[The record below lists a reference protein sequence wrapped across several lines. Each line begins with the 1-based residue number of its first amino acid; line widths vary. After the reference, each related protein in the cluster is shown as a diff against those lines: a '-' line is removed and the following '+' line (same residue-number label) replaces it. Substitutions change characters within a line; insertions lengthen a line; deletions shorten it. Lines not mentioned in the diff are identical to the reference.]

1 MGLPAV
7 DRTRHASRPRLRI
20 VRPKKKSRRASA
32 AARADALRRL
42 FQMSVLLMLCAAV
55 FGLGRVMISTQA
67 AEASFDSNRLEQEIK
82 AERLQG
88 DLLEV
93 DKSSLTTPSRIEQ
106 IAGET
111 LKMSAASD
119 VSYMCLPGVS
129 AEEQPAHVETV
140 AVAEEGPEH
149 EDALAA
155 LFSSVMEMS
164 AGEAQVLLVGD
175 VGLASSR

>member
-7 DRTRHASRPRLRI
+7 ERTRHGSRPRLRI
-20 VRPKKKSRRASA
+20 VRSKKKSRRVSA
-32 AARADALRRL
+32 AARADHLRRL

-55 FGLGRVMISTQA
+55 FGLGRVMISAQA

-93 DKSSLTTPSRIEQ
+93 DKSALTTPSRIEQ

-119 VSYMCLPGVS
+119 VSYMCLPGVP
-129 AEEQPAHVETV
+129 AEEQPGCVDPVT
-140 AVAEEGPEH
+140 AEEIPEH
-149 EDALAA
+149 EDALTA

-175 VGLASSR
+175 VGLASLR

>member
-7 DRTRHASRPRLRI
+7 DRTRNVSRPRLRI
-20 VRPKKKSRRASA
+20 VRSKKKSSRVSA
-32 AARADALRRL
+32 AVRADHFRRL
-42 FQMSVLLMLCAAV
+42 FQMSVLIMICAAV

-119 VSYMCLPGVS
+119 VSYMSLPSES
-129 AEEQPAHVETV
+129 AEEQSGRVEPV
-140 AVAEEGPEH
+140 ATEAATDQG
-149 EDALAA
+149 DALAA
-155 LFSSVMEMS
+155 LFSSVMKMS

>member
-1 MGLPAV
+1 V
-7 DRTRHASRPRLRI
+7 SRPRLRI

-32 AARADALRRL
+32 AARADHLRRL

-93 DKSSLTTPSRIEQ
+93 NKSALTTPSRIEQ

-119 VSYMCLPGVS
+119 VSYMCLPGVP
-129 AEEQPAHVETV
+129 AEEQPGRVEPV
-140 AVAEEGPEH
+140 AVEEVPER
-149 EDALAA
+149 EGALAA

>member
-7 DRTRHASRPRLRI
+7 DRTRHVSRLRLRI

-32 AARADALRRL
+32 AARADRLHRL
-42 FQMSVLLMLCAAV
+42 FQMSVLLMLCTAV

-93 DKSSLTTPSRIEQ
+93 DKSALTTPSRIEQ
-106 IAGET
+106 IAGEA
-111 LKMSAASD
+111 LEMSAASD
-119 VSYMCLPGVS
+119 VSYMCLPGLPV
-129 AEEQPAHVETV
+129 EEQPGC
-140 AVAEEGPEH
+140 AEPLATEKVPKH
-149 EDALAA
+149 KDALAA

-175 VGLASSR
+175 VALASSR

>member
-32 AARADALRRL
+32 AVRADRLRRL

-93 DKSSLTTPSRIEQ
+93 DKSALTTPSRIEQ

-129 AEEQPAHVETV
+129 AEEQPGHVDPV
-140 AVAEEGPEH
+140 AVEEIPEY
-149 EDALAA
+149 EDALTA

-164 AGEAQVLLVGD
+164 AGEAQVLIVGD